1 MNTVF
6 NALACPKCHQQKLIL
21 KDNVAKKRGLASLL
35 FAFCSNCEYEKEF
48 YTSSQQTDKSFDV
61 NKRIVY
67 AMRACG
73 QGYSGIKTITT
84 LMDMPKPMT
93 ANNYDKLAKRY
104 STVSKEIAEE
114 TMSDAAEEIRSKVSK
129 DNDEVVDTSI
139 SHDCTWQRR
148 GYSSLNG
155 CTVAIS
161 METGKILDV
170 EPMSRYCKGCS
181 LKESLRISNPG
192 QYDTWKANHKCNFN
206 YVVSAGGMGVEGAKR
221 IFGRSIKKHKLRCS
235 TLYGDG
241 DSKAHD
247 AVMNISVSYTHLTL
261 PTILLV

>member
-1 MNTVF
+1 
-6 NALACPKCHQQKLIL
+6 
-21 KDNVAKKRGLASLL
+21 
-35 FAFCSNCEYEKEF
+35 
-48 YTSSQQTDKSFDV
+48 
-61 NKRIVY
+61 
-67 AMRACG
+67 
-73 QGYSGIKTITT
+73 
-84 LMDMPKPMT
+84 MDMPKPMT

-139 SHDCTWQRR
+139 SHDGTWQRR

-206 YVVSAGGMGVEGAKR
+206 YVGSAGGMEVEGAKR
-221 IFGRSIKKHKLRCS
+221 IFGRSIKKHKLRYS

-247 AVMNISVSYTHLTL
+247 AVMNIYPGKTVNKKQCIGHVQKRVGNR
-261 PTILLV
+261 LLLLKS